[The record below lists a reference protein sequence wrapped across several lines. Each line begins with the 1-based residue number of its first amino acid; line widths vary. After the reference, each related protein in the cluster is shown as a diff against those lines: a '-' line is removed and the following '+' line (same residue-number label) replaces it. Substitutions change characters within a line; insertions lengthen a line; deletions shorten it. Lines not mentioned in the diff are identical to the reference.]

1 MKKITLLLITFF
13 CIVLLAACGGGSSSA
28 NALSSKHVTIDGVY
42 VNDSFV
48 DDDNPSLKL
57 VYVFYDVHTD
67 DTNLK
72 ISSVSDLKSSSNTY
86 TFEGLVNNKA
96 GQNYMSSYHYG
107 RTLVDIY
114 SGESAKFLSTFKV
127 PENDIPGD
135 GSLHIVNADIPD
147 METIEIK
154 SDNIKHCNSYEEIAE
169 AADPEGYSKEVELQ
183 QEADAETTAKVQNGI
198 NGYKWDFLTNN
209 TTMAIEFFEPNQ
221 FTLSLLGAET
231 GSGSYTVKNGY
242 VSVKYDSNG
251 EVVDIPWYE
260 KDGEIEI
267 KPQDA
272 YAIP

>member
-1 MKKITLLLITFF
+1 MDSIKICFEKSDDDLFMKSKWLGNPDVPQNFDVPDDLTFICQIRCDEIAKFDEENLLPHKGMLYFFAAIDYYFGHFDAYYPVDFYWNNDDVKVFYVEDIENQTFEQ
-13 CIVLLAACGGGSSSA
+13 V
-28 NALSSKHVTIDGVY
+28 V
-42 VNDSFV
+42 FV

-154 SDNIKHCNSYEEIAE
+154 SSNDIVSSYQSLSEISVKKGDSVSQGDVIGKSGTCNINSE
-169 AADPEGYSKEVELQ
+169 
-183 QEADAETTAKVQNGI
+183 
-198 NGYKWDFLTNN
+198 
-209 TTMAIEFFEPNQ
+209 
-221 FTLSLLGAET
+221 
-231 GSGSYTVKNGY
+231 VKN
-242 VSVKYDSNG
+242 SLHFENG
-251 EVVDIPWYE
+251 LLP
-260 KDGEIEI
+260 K
-267 KPQDA
+267 KP
-272 YAIP
+272 